1 MKKNEYRRIS
11 VAAERYNPEEDDD
24 SAEEQ
29 SQLYSKTPEQRER
42 LREAVSQNLLFRTLE
57 GKQIDQILDAM
68 WEKHVHDGEY
78 IIQQGTNFLHQFILS
93 LICSSR

>member
-24 SAEEQ
+24 SLDEQ
-29 SQLYSKTPEQRER
+29 SQDHAKTPEQRER
-42 LREAVSQNLLFRTLE
+42 LRDAVSQNLLFRTLE

-78 IIQQGTNFLHQFILS
+78 IIQQGIDCSINSFSRTHLFI
-93 LICSSR
+93 